1 MHLFSEKRLFGA
13 LFCLVRAVGTA
24 EKRDAS
30 VCEGPDRPFPEQFA
44 HCFGQ
49 PFGRAGQ
56 FSGEPVRVGRGPG
69 EARQEFFAQGA
80 FGAGRIAC
88 RFGESGSGSGSGLP
102 GGGFRGPFAGQADV
116 ADPARRGVF
125 LAEIPLQHGA
135 AALLLVGGV
144 GDHLFEAFAHQ
155 LLPPLVGLGGYVEV
169 GARKAFLVHK
179 EDGRAVR
186 GDVADHAQLPEPFEQ
201 LLDPLDGVAAPGGQF
216 ALVDG
221 AELGEDAVVEPQQGA
236 FLLHR
241 VKGYDKLV
249 ASYLGFVNDT
259 LDVKNGV
266 DKVAFALRSEGVALE
281 GVVVEGNLSG
291 NFVKRDGIVKGEM
304 ISFAGLCKMACCNLA
319 ESFENSASVT
329 VGYSDAISGAR
340 QIKMLGLAG
349 TYTQILD
356 ENRPIMRGLSAP
368 YGLSYTPGMWLN
380 SIQVSKGVASVTAG
394 HEAITGQINLEHRK
408 PTDDERLFVN
418 LYLDDELRPE
428 ANVST
433 AFPVTKDKKLSSV
446 ILLHG
451 SMDTDARKMD
461 HNHDG
466 FRDLPKSDQINVAN
480 KWLYAAD
487 NGTQVRW
494 GWKFVQENRL
504 GGMLDYKN
512 TRTMREAMEKDWDW
526 RAGDKK
532 MPLYGS
538 HIRNRNA
545 NGYFKVGMP
554 VGPAVYDPDEQDEM
568 RSNLAFVAD
577 FDHFSE
583 DAYFGLN
590 DYTGNQNSLALNL
603 MYNHY
608 FTYRSSL
615 IVGVQGHLDYYRE
628 KFLNPTPWIAANSV
642 RNYDFDRNE
651 REAGAY
657 AEYTYAIKDKFSI
670 VAGLRGDYNHYYDRF
685 FLTPRGHLK
694 WNITPSTTLRA
705 SGGLGYRST
714 NVITD
719 NIGVLATGRAITF
732 LDNESGKFDFR
743 KFDRMEKA
751 LTVGGS
757 LTQTFGLVNP
767 GDATLSFDYFRTQFY
782 NSVVADQEMY
792 ADRIVFYDTDGR
804 SYTDTYQIDF
814 SWSPVE
820 RLDIFATFRYTDS
833 EMMIRRADGGTARV
847 ERPLVSQYKTL
858 LNIQYATKF
867 RRWVFDATAQ
877 LNGPARIPTQTGDL
891 DDSYYSPRYPMFFAQ
906 VSRKVGK
913 FDIYA
918 GCENIADYRQK
929 DPILNAQDPYDYKFN
944 SMNVWGPLMGR
955 KFYVGLRFNLY

>member
-1 MHLFSEKRLFGA
+1 MKRFVYFALSAFFIAAGGTLRAQDIRGA
-13 LFCLVRAVGTA
+13 V
-24 EKRDAS
+24 RDAD
-30 VCEGPDRPFPEQFA
+30 DRPL
-44 HCFGQ
+44 
-49 PFGRAGQ
+49 AGA
-56 FSGEPVRVGRGPG
+56 SVYW
-69 EARQEFFAQGA
+69 
-80 FGAGRIAC
+80 AGTT
-88 RFGESGSGSGSGLP
+88 
-102 GGGFRGPFAGQADV
+102 
-116 ADPARRGVF
+116 
-125 LAEIPLQHGA
+125 
-135 AALLLVGGV
+135 
-144 GDHLFEAFAHQ
+144 
-155 LLPPLVGLGGYVEV
+155 V
-169 GARKAFLVHK
+169 GAST
-179 EDGRAVR
+179 D
-186 GDVADHAQLPEPFEQ
+186 
-201 LLDPLDGVAAPGGQF
+201 
-216 ALVDG
+216 
-221 AELGEDAVVEPQQGA
+221 AEGA

-241 VKGYDKLV
+241 VKGYDRLV
-249 ASYLGFVNDT
+249 ASYLGYVNDT
-259 LDVKNGV
+259 LRIDEAVQRA
-266 DKVAFALRSEGVALE
+266 DFALRAEGVELE

-408 PTDDERLFVN
+408 PTDSERLFVN

-433 AFPVTKDKKLSSV
+433 AFPVSRDKKLSSV
-446 ILLHG
+446 VLLHG
-451 SMDTDARKMD
+451 SGDTDVRKMD

-466 FRDLPKSDQINVAN
+466 FRDLPRSAQFNVAN

-494 GWKFVQENRL
+494 GWKFVQESRL
-504 GGMLDYKN
+504 GGMLDYRN
-512 TRTMREAMEKDWDW
+512 TDAMREAMFRDWDW
-526 RAGDKK
+526 QAEGTR

-554 VGPAVYDPDEQDEM
+554 VGPSVYDEAEQDEM

-577 FDHFSE
+577 FDHFDE
-583 DAYFGLN
+583 EAYFGLN
-590 DYTGNQNSLALNL
+590 DYSGNQNSLALNL

-615 IVGVQGHLDYYRE
+615 NVGVQAHLDYYRE
-628 KFLNPTPWIAANSV
+628 TLGNDTPWLGSDRA
-642 RNYDFDRNE
+642 YDFGRDE
-651 REAGAY
+651 EEVGAY
-657 AEYTYAIKDKFSI
+657 AEYTYAVRDKFSV
-670 VAGLRGDYNHYYDRF
+670 VAGLRGDYNAFYDRF
-685 FLTPRGHLK
+685 FLTPRGHVK
-694 WNITPSTTLRA
+694 WNVTPSTTLRA
-705 SGGLGYRST
+705 SAGLGYRST

-719 NIGVLATGRAITF
+719 NIGMLATGRELVIPALGD
-732 LDNESGKFDFR
+732 LDR
-743 KFDRMEKA
+743 LEKA
-751 LTVGGS
+751 LTLGGS

-767 GDATLSFDYFRTQFY
+767 GDATLSFDYFRTQFC
-782 NSVVADQEMY
+782 NSVVVDQE
-792 ADRIVFYDTDGR
+792 YDAQTIRVYDSDGR
-804 SYTDTYQIDF
+804 SFTDTYQIDF
-814 SWSPVE
+814 SWTPVE

-833 EMMIRRADGGTARV
+833 RMTIDRPDGTTARV
-847 ERPLVSQYKTL
+847 ERPLVSEYKTL

-891 DDSYYSPRYPMFFAQ
+891 ADSRYSPRYPMFYAQ

-913 FDIYA
+913 FDIYV
-918 GCENIADYRQK
+918 GCENIADYRQE
-929 DPILNAQDPYDYKFN
+929 DPILNAANPYDYRFN

-955 KFYVGLRFNLY
+955 KFYAGLRFNLY

>member
-1 MHLFSEKRLFGA
+1 MKRFVYFALSAFFIAAGGTLRAQDIRGA
-13 LFCLVRAVGTA
+13 V
-24 EKRDAS
+24 RDAD
-30 VCEGPDRPFPEQFA
+30 DRPL
-44 HCFGQ
+44 
-49 PFGRAGQ
+49 AGA
-56 FSGEPVRVGRGPG
+56 SVYW
-69 EARQEFFAQGA
+69 
-80 FGAGRIAC
+80 AGTT
-88 RFGESGSGSGSGLP
+88 
-102 GGGFRGPFAGQADV
+102 
-116 ADPARRGVF
+116 
-125 LAEIPLQHGA
+125 
-135 AALLLVGGV
+135 
-144 GDHLFEAFAHQ
+144 
-155 LLPPLVGLGGYVEV
+155 V
-169 GARKAFLVHK
+169 GAST
-179 EDGRAVR
+179 D
-186 GDVADHAQLPEPFEQ
+186 
-201 LLDPLDGVAAPGGQF
+201 
-216 ALVDG
+216 
-221 AELGEDAVVEPQQGA
+221 AEGA

-241 VKGYDKLV
+241 VKGYDRLV
-249 ASYLGFVNDT
+249 ASYLGYVNDT
-259 LDVKNGV
+259 LRIDEAVQRA
-266 DKVAFALRSEGVALE
+266 DFALRAEGVELE

-408 PTDDERLFVN
+408 PTDSERLFVN

-433 AFPVTKDKKLSSV
+433 AFPVSRDKKLSSV

-451 SMDTDARKMD
+451 SGDTDVRKMD

-466 FRDLPKSDQINVAN
+466 FRDLPRSAQFNVAN

-494 GWKFVQENRL
+494 GWKFVQESRL
-504 GGMLDYKN
+504 GGMLDYRN
-512 TRTMREAMEKDWDW
+512 TDAMREAMFRDWDW
-526 RAGDKK
+526 QTEGTR

-554 VGPAVYDPDEQDEM
+554 VGPSVYDEAEQDEM

-577 FDHFSE
+577 FDHFDE
-583 DAYFGLN
+583 EAYFGLN
-590 DYTGNQNSLALNL
+590 DYSGNQNSLALNL

-615 IVGVQGHLDYYRE
+615 NVGVQAHLDYYRE
-628 KFLNPTPWIAANSV
+628 TLGNDTPWLGSDRA
-642 RNYDFDRNE
+642 YDFGRDE
-651 REAGAY
+651 EEVGAY
-657 AEYTYAIKDKFSI
+657 AEYTYAVRDKFSV
-670 VAGLRGDYNHYYDRF
+670 VAGLRGDYNAFYDRF
-685 FLTPRGHLK
+685 FLTPRGHVK
-694 WNITPSTTLRA
+694 WNVTPSTTLRA
-705 SGGLGYRST
+705 SAGLGYRST

-719 NIGVLATGRAITF
+719 NIGMLATGRELAIPALGD
-732 LDNESGKFDFR
+732 LDR
-743 KFDRMEKA
+743 LEKA
-751 LTVGGS
+751 LTLGGS

-767 GDATLSFDYFRTQFY
+767 GDATLSFDYFRTQFC
-782 NSVVADQEMY
+782 NSVVVDQE
-792 ADRIVFYDTDGR
+792 YDAQTIRVYDSDGR
-804 SYTDTYQIDF
+804 SFTDTYQIDF
-814 SWSPVE
+814 SWTPVE

-833 EMMIRRADGGTARV
+833 RMTIDRPDGTTARV
-847 ERPLVSQYKTL
+847 ERPLVSEYKTL

-891 DDSYYSPRYPMFFAQ
+891 ADSRYSPRYPMFYAQ

-913 FDIYA
+913 FDIYV
-918 GCENIADYRQK
+918 GCENIADYRQE
-929 DPILNAQDPYDYKFN
+929 DPILNAANPYDYRFN

-955 KFYVGLRFNLY
+955 KFYAGLRFNLY

>member
-1 MHLFSEKRLFGA
+1 MKINKILVLSVSA
-13 LFCLVRAVGTA
+13 LAVCGTLSA
-24 EKRDAS
+24 QDLRGVVRDA
-30 VCEGPDRPFPEQFA
+30 DNQ
-44 HCFGQ
+44 
-49 PFGRAGQ
+49 
-56 FSGEPVRVGRGPG
+56 
-69 EARQEFFAQGA
+69 
-80 FGAGRIAC
+80 
-88 RFGESGSGSGSGLP
+88 
-102 GGGFRGPFAGQADV
+102 
-116 ADPARRGVF
+116 
-125 LAEIPLQHGA
+125 
-135 AALLLVGGV
+135 
-144 GDHLFEAFAHQ
+144 
-155 LLPPLVGLGGYVEV
+155 PLVGASVYWEGTTI
-169 GARKAFLVHK
+169 GAST
-179 EDGRAVR
+179 D
-186 GDVADHAQLPEPFEQ
+186 
-201 LLDPLDGVAAPGGQF
+201 
-216 ALVDG
+216 
-221 AELGEDAVVEPQQGA
+221 AEGA

-241 VKGYDKLV
+241 VKGYDNLV

-259 LDVKNGV
+259 LHVANG
-266 DKVAFALRSEGVALE
+266 AERIEFALRADGVELE
-281 GVVVEGNLSG
+281 DVVVEGNLSG

-428 ANVST
+428 ANIST
-433 AFPVTKDKKLSSV
+433 AFPVSKNKKLSSV

-451 SMDTDARKMD
+451 SMDTDVRKMD
-461 HNHDG
+461 HNDDG
-466 FRDLPKSDQINVAN
+466 FRDLPLADQLNIAN

-487 NGTQVRW
+487 NGTQIRW

-512 TRTMREAMEKDWDW
+512 SMRDQMREKWDQP
-526 RAGDKK
+526 GT
-532 MPLYGS
+532 LYGS
-538 HIRNRNA
+538 KIRNRGA
-545 NGYFKVGMP
+545 NGYFKIGTP
-554 VGPAVYDPDEQDEM
+554 VGPSVYDPDEKDEM

-577 FDHFSE
+577 FDHFNE
-583 DAYFGLN
+583 NAYFGLN
-590 DYTGNQNSLALNL
+590 DYKGNENALAMNL

-615 IVGVQGHLDYYRE
+615 IVGAQAQLQYYRE
-628 KFLNPTPWIAANSV
+628 SLANNTPWIEAAKS
-642 RNYDFDRNE
+642 RFYDFDRSE
-651 REAGAY
+651 QEVGAY
-657 AEYTYAIKDKFSI
+657 AEYTYAVKDKFSI
-670 VAGLRGDYNHYYDRF
+670 VAGIRGDYNAFYDKF
-685 FLTPRGHLK
+685 FVTPRGHIR
-694 WNITPSTTLRA
+694 WNITPSTTLRGSA
-705 SGGLGYRST
+705 GLGYRST

-719 NIGVLATGRAITF
+719 NIGILATGRAIVF
-732 LDNESGKFDFR
+732 KDSDFSKFNR
-743 KFDRMEKA
+743 LEKA

-757 LTQTFGLVNP
+757 LTQTFGLVSAD
-767 GDATLSFDYFRTQFY
+767 DATLSFDYFRTQFY
-782 NSVVADQEMY
+782 NSVIADQEY
-792 ADRIVFYDTDGR
+792 NADQILLYNSDKR

-814 SWSPVE
+814 SWTPVE
-820 RLDIFATFRYTDS
+820 RLDIFATFRYTNS
-833 EMMIRRADGGTARV
+833 EMTIDRPDGTTARV
-847 ERPLVSQYKTL
+847 ERPLVSKYKTL

-891 DDSYYSPRYPMFFAQ
+891 ADDKYSPRYPMFFAQ

-913 FDIYA
+913 FDIYV
-918 GCENIADYRQK
+918 GCENIADYRQH
-929 DPILNAQDPYDYKFN
+929 DPILNADNPFSTGFN

-955 KFYVGLRFNLY
+955 KFYAGLRFNLY

>member
-1 MHLFSEKRLFGA
+1 MKRFVYFALSAFFIAAGGTLRAQDIRGA
-13 LFCLVRAVGTA
+13 V
-24 EKRDAS
+24 RDAD
-30 VCEGPDRPFPEQFA
+30 DRPL
-44 HCFGQ
+44 
-49 PFGRAGQ
+49 AGA
-56 FSGEPVRVGRGPG
+56 SVYW
-69 EARQEFFAQGA
+69 
-80 FGAGRIAC
+80 AGTT
-88 RFGESGSGSGSGLP
+88 
-102 GGGFRGPFAGQADV
+102 
-116 ADPARRGVF
+116 
-125 LAEIPLQHGA
+125 
-135 AALLLVGGV
+135 
-144 GDHLFEAFAHQ
+144 
-155 LLPPLVGLGGYVEV
+155 V
-169 GARKAFLVHK
+169 GAST
-179 EDGRAVR
+179 D
-186 GDVADHAQLPEPFEQ
+186 
-201 LLDPLDGVAAPGGQF
+201 
-216 ALVDG
+216 
-221 AELGEDAVVEPQQGA
+221 AEGA

-241 VKGYDKLV
+241 VKGYDCLV
-249 ASYLGFVNDT
+249 ASYLGYVNDT
-259 LDVKNGV
+259 LRIDEAVQRA
-266 DKVAFALRSEGVALE
+266 DFALRAEGVELE

-408 PTDDERLFVN
+408 PTDSERLFVN

-433 AFPVTKDKKLSSV
+433 AFPVSRDKKLSSV

-451 SMDTDARKMD
+451 SGDTDVRKMD

-466 FRDLPKSDQINVAN
+466 FRDLPRSAQFNVAN

-494 GWKFVQENRL
+494 GWKFVQESRL
-504 GGMLDYKN
+504 GGMLDYRN
-512 TRTMREAMEKDWDW
+512 TDAMREAMFRDWDW
-526 RAGDKK
+526 QTEGTR

-554 VGPAVYDPDEQDEM
+554 VGPSVYDEAEQDEM

-577 FDHFSE
+577 FDHFDE
-583 DAYFGLN
+583 EAYFGLN
-590 DYTGNQNSLALNL
+590 DYSGNQNSLALNL

-615 IVGVQGHLDYYRE
+615 NVGVQAHLDYYRE
-628 KFLNPTPWIAANSV
+628 TLGNDTPWLGSDRA
-642 RNYDFDRNE
+642 YDFGRDE
-651 REAGAY
+651 EEVGAY
-657 AEYTYAIKDKFSI
+657 AEYTYAVRDKFSV
-670 VAGLRGDYNHYYDRF
+670 VAGLRGDYNAFYDRF
-685 FLTPRGHLK
+685 FLTPRGHVK
-694 WNITPSTTLRA
+694 WNVTPSTTLRA
-705 SGGLGYRST
+705 SAGLGYRST

-719 NIGVLATGRAITF
+719 NIGMLATGRELVIPALGD
-732 LDNESGKFDFR
+732 LDR
-743 KFDRMEKA
+743 LEKA
-751 LTVGGS
+751 LTLGGS

-767 GDATLSFDYFRTQFY
+767 GDATLSFDYFRTQFC
-782 NSVVADQEMY
+782 NSVVVDQE
-792 ADRIVFYDTDGR
+792 YDAQTIRVYDSDGR
-804 SYTDTYQIDF
+804 SFTDTYQIDF
-814 SWSPVE
+814 SWTPVE

-833 EMMIRRADGGTARV
+833 RMTIDRPDGTTARV
-847 ERPLVSQYKTL
+847 ERPLVSEYKTL

-891 DDSYYSPRYPMFFAQ
+891 ADSRYSPRYPMFYAQ

-913 FDIYA
+913 FDIYV
-918 GCENIADYRQK
+918 GCENIADYRQE
-929 DPILNAQDPYDYKFN
+929 DPILNAANPYDYKFN

-955 KFYVGLRFNLY
+955 KFYAGLRFNLY

>member
-1 MHLFSEKRLFGA
+1 MKITKVLIFTLFSLFACGMLRA
-13 LFCLVRAVGTA
+13 EELRGTVRDT
-24 EKRDAS
+24 DN
-30 VCEGPDRPFPEQFA
+30 Q
-44 HCFGQ
+44 
-49 PFGRAGQ
+49 
-56 FSGEPVRVGRGPG
+56 
-69 EARQEFFAQGA
+69 
-80 FGAGRIAC
+80 
-88 RFGESGSGSGSGLP
+88 
-102 GGGFRGPFAGQADV
+102 
-116 ADPARRGVF
+116 
-125 LAEIPLQHGA
+125 
-135 AALLLVGGV
+135 
-144 GDHLFEAFAHQ
+144 
-155 LLPPLVGLGGYVEV
+155 PLVGASVYWAGTTI
-169 GARKAFLVHK
+169 GAST
-179 EDGRAVR
+179 
-186 GDVADHAQLPEPFEQ
+186 
-201 LLDPLDGVAAPGGQF
+201 
-216 ALVDG
+216 
-221 AELGEDAVVEPQQGA
+221 DASGA
-236 FLLHR
+236 FRIHR
-241 VKGYDKLV
+241 VKGYDRLV
-249 ASYLGFVNDT
+249 ASYLGYVNDT
-259 LDVKNGV
+259 LRLAGGAELAD
-266 DKVAFALRSEGVALE
+266 FTLSSEGVALE
-281 GVVVEGNLSG
+281 SVTIEGSQSG
-291 NFVKRDGIVKGEM
+291 NYVKRDGIVKSEM

-428 ANVST
+428 ANIST
-433 AFPVTKDKKLSSV
+433 AFPVTRNKKLTSV

-466 FRDLPKSDQINVAN
+466 FRDLPKADQINVAN

-487 NGTQVRW
+487 NGTQIRW

-504 GGMLDYKN
+504 GGMMDYK
-512 TRTMREAMEKDWDW
+512 RSMRDEMEQNWDKP
-526 RAGDKK
+526 GT
-532 MPLYGS
+532 LYGS
-538 HIRNRNA
+538 HIRNRGA
-545 NGYFKVGMP
+545 NGYFKIGMP
-554 VGPAVYDPDEQDEM
+554 VGPSVYDPDEQDEQ

-577 FDHFSE
+577 FDHFNE

-590 DYTGNQNSLALNL
+590 QYRGNENSLSGNL

-615 IVGVQGHLDYYRE
+615 IVGAQAHFQYYRE
-628 KFLNPTPWIAANSV
+628 SLGNRTPWIPDNKG
-642 RNYDFDRNE
+642 RDYLFDRNE
-651 REAGAY
+651 REVGAY

-670 VAGLRGDYNHYYDRF
+670 VAGIRGDYNHYYDRF
-685 FLTPRGHLK
+685 FVTPRGHLR

-705 SGGLGYRST
+705 SAGLGYRST
-714 NVITD
+714 NIITD
-719 NIGVLATGRAITF
+719 NIGILATGRRI
-732 LDNESGKFDFR
+732 EIPDFNG
-743 KFDRMEKA
+743 FDRMEKA

-757 LTQTFGLVNP
+757 LTQTFSLAGADN
-767 GDATLSFDYFRTQFY
+767 ATLSFDYFRTQFY
-782 NSVVADQEMY
+782 NAVVADQEY
-792 ADRIVFYDTDGR
+792 DRESILLYNTDGR

-814 SWSPVE
+814 SWTPVE

-833 EMMIRRADGGTARV
+833 EMTINRPDGTTARV
-847 ERPLVSQYKTL
+847 ERPMVSQYKTL

-877 LNGPARIPTQTGDL
+877 LNGPSRVPTQTGNL
-891 DDSYYSPRYPMFFAQ
+891 NDSYYSPRYPIFFAQ

-913 FDIYA
+913 FDIYV
-918 GCENIADYRQK
+918 GCENIGDYRQK
-929 DPILNAQDPYDYKFN
+929 DPILAADHPFSTDFN

-955 KFYVGLRFNLY
+955 KFYAGLRFNLY

>member
-1 MHLFSEKRLFGA
+1 MKRFVYFALSAFFIAAGGTLRAQDIRGA
-13 LFCLVRAVGTA
+13 V
-24 EKRDAS
+24 RDAD
-30 VCEGPDRPFPEQFA
+30 DRPL
-44 HCFGQ
+44 
-49 PFGRAGQ
+49 AGA
-56 FSGEPVRVGRGPG
+56 SVYW
-69 EARQEFFAQGA
+69 
-80 FGAGRIAC
+80 AGTT
-88 RFGESGSGSGSGLP
+88 
-102 GGGFRGPFAGQADV
+102 
-116 ADPARRGVF
+116 
-125 LAEIPLQHGA
+125 
-135 AALLLVGGV
+135 
-144 GDHLFEAFAHQ
+144 
-155 LLPPLVGLGGYVEV
+155 V
-169 GARKAFLVHK
+169 GAST
-179 EDGRAVR
+179 D
-186 GDVADHAQLPEPFEQ
+186 
-201 LLDPLDGVAAPGGQF
+201 
-216 ALVDG
+216 
-221 AELGEDAVVEPQQGA
+221 AEGA

-241 VKGYDKLV
+241 VKGYDCLV
-249 ASYLGFVNDT
+249 ASYLGYVNDT
-259 LDVKNGV
+259 LRIDEAVQRA
-266 DKVAFALRSEGVALE
+266 DFALRAEGVELE

-408 PTDDERLFVN
+408 PTDSERLFVN

-433 AFPVTKDKKLSSV
+433 AFPVSRDKKLSSV
-446 ILLHG
+446 VLLHG
-451 SMDTDARKMD
+451 SGDTDVRKMD

-466 FRDLPKSDQINVAN
+466 FRDLPRSAQFNVAN

-494 GWKFVQENRL
+494 GWKFVQESRL
-504 GGMLDYKN
+504 GGMLDYRN
-512 TRTMREAMEKDWDW
+512 TDAMREAMFRDWDW
-526 RAGDKK
+526 QTEGTR

-554 VGPAVYDPDEQDEM
+554 VGPSVYDEAEQDEM

-577 FDHFSE
+577 FDHFDE
-583 DAYFGLN
+583 EAYFGLN
-590 DYTGNQNSLALNL
+590 DYSGNQNSLALNL

-615 IVGVQGHLDYYRE
+615 NVGVQAHLDYYRE
-628 KFLNPTPWIAANSV
+628 TLGNDTPWLGSDRA
-642 RNYDFDRNE
+642 YDFGRDE
-651 REAGAY
+651 EEVGAY
-657 AEYTYAIKDKFSI
+657 AEYTYAVRDKFSV
-670 VAGLRGDYNHYYDRF
+670 VAGLRGDYNAFYDRF
-685 FLTPRGHLK
+685 FLTPRGHVK
-694 WNITPSTTLRA
+694 WNVTPSTTLRA
-705 SGGLGYRST
+705 SAGLGYRST

-719 NIGVLATGRAITF
+719 NIGMLATGRELVIPALGD
-732 LDNESGKFDFR
+732 LDR
-743 KFDRMEKA
+743 LEKA
-751 LTVGGS
+751 LTLGGS

-767 GDATLSFDYFRTQFY
+767 GDATLSFDYFRTQFC
-782 NSVVADQEMY
+782 NSVVVDQE
-792 ADRIVFYDTDGR
+792 YDAQTIRVYDSDGR
-804 SYTDTYQIDF
+804 SFTDTYQIDF
-814 SWSPVE
+814 SWTPVE

-833 EMMIRRADGGTARV
+833 RMTIDRPDGTTARV
-847 ERPLVSQYKTL
+847 ERPLVSEYKTL

-891 DDSYYSPRYPMFFAQ
+891 ADSRYSPRYPMFYAQ

-913 FDIYA
+913 FDIYV
-918 GCENIADYRQK
+918 GCENIADYRQE
-929 DPILNAQDPYDYKFN
+929 DPILNAANPYDYKFN

-955 KFYVGLRFNLY
+955 KFYAGLRFNLY

>member
-1 MHLFSEKRLFGA
+1 MKRFVYFA
-13 LFCLVRAVGTA
+13 LSAFFIAAGGTLRAQDIRGVV
-24 EKRDAS
+24 RDAD
-30 VCEGPDRPFPEQFA
+30 DRPL
-44 HCFGQ
+44 
-49 PFGRAGQ
+49 AGA
-56 FSGEPVRVGRGPG
+56 SVYW
-69 EARQEFFAQGA
+69 
-80 FGAGRIAC
+80 AGTT
-88 RFGESGSGSGSGLP
+88 
-102 GGGFRGPFAGQADV
+102 
-116 ADPARRGVF
+116 
-125 LAEIPLQHGA
+125 
-135 AALLLVGGV
+135 
-144 GDHLFEAFAHQ
+144 
-155 LLPPLVGLGGYVEV
+155 V
-169 GARKAFLVHK
+169 GAST
-179 EDGRAVR
+179 D
-186 GDVADHAQLPEPFEQ
+186 
-201 LLDPLDGVAAPGGQF
+201 
-216 ALVDG
+216 
-221 AELGEDAVVEPQQGA
+221 AEGA

-241 VKGYDKLV
+241 VKGYDRLV
-249 ASYLGFVNDT
+249 ASYLGYVNDT
-259 LDVKNGV
+259 LRIDEAVQRA
-266 DKVAFALRSEGVALE
+266 DFALRAEGVELE

-408 PTDDERLFVN
+408 PTDSERLFVN

-433 AFPVTKDKKLSSV
+433 AFPVSRDKKLSSV

-451 SMDTDARKMD
+451 SGDTDVRKMD

-466 FRDLPKSDQINVAN
+466 FRDLPRSAQFNVAN

-494 GWKFVQENRL
+494 GWKFVQESRL
-504 GGMLDYKN
+504 GGMLDYRN
-512 TRTMREAMEKDWDW
+512 TDAMREAMFRDWDW
-526 RAGDKK
+526 QAEGTR

-554 VGPAVYDPDEQDEM
+554 VGPSVYDEAEQDEM

-577 FDHFSE
+577 FDHFDE
-583 DAYFGLN
+583 EAYFGLN
-590 DYTGNQNSLALNL
+590 DYSGNQNSLALNL

-615 IVGVQGHLDYYRE
+615 NVGVQAHLDYYRE
-628 KFLNPTPWIAANSV
+628 TLGNDTPWLGSDRA
-642 RNYDFDRNE
+642 YDFGRDE
-651 REAGAY
+651 EEVGAY
-657 AEYTYAIKDKFSI
+657 AEYTYAVRDKFSV
-670 VAGLRGDYNHYYDRF
+670 VAGLRGDYNAFYDRF
-685 FLTPRGHLK
+685 FLTPRGHVK
-694 WNITPSTTLRA
+694 WNVTPSTTLRA
-705 SGGLGYRST
+705 SAGLGYRST

-719 NIGVLATGRAITF
+719 NIGMLATGRELVIPALGD
-732 LDNESGKFDFR
+732 LDR
-743 KFDRMEKA
+743 LEKA
-751 LTVGGS
+751 LTLGGS

-767 GDATLSFDYFRTQFY
+767 GDATLSFDYFRTQFC
-782 NSVVADQEMY
+782 NSVVVDQE
-792 ADRIVFYDTDGR
+792 YDAQTIRVYDSDGR
-804 SYTDTYQIDF
+804 SFTDTYQIDF
-814 SWSPVE
+814 SWTPVE

-833 EMMIRRADGGTARV
+833 RMTIDRPDGTTARV
-847 ERPLVSQYKTL
+847 ERPLVSEYKTL

-891 DDSYYSPRYPMFFAQ
+891 ADSRYSPRYPMFYAQ

-913 FDIYA
+913 FDIYV
-918 GCENIADYRQK
+918 GCENIADYRQE
-929 DPILNAQDPYDYKFN
+929 DPILNAANPYDYKFN

-955 KFYVGLRFNLY
+955 KFYAGLRFNLY

>member
-1 MHLFSEKRLFGA
+1 MKRFVYFALSAFFIAAGGTLRAQDIRGA
-13 LFCLVRAVGTA
+13 V
-24 EKRDAS
+24 RDAD
-30 VCEGPDRPFPEQFA
+30 DRPL
-44 HCFGQ
+44 
-49 PFGRAGQ
+49 AGA
-56 FSGEPVRVGRGPG
+56 SVYW
-69 EARQEFFAQGA
+69 
-80 FGAGRIAC
+80 AGTT
-88 RFGESGSGSGSGLP
+88 
-102 GGGFRGPFAGQADV
+102 
-116 ADPARRGVF
+116 
-125 LAEIPLQHGA
+125 
-135 AALLLVGGV
+135 
-144 GDHLFEAFAHQ
+144 
-155 LLPPLVGLGGYVEV
+155 V
-169 GARKAFLVHK
+169 GAST
-179 EDGRAVR
+179 D
-186 GDVADHAQLPEPFEQ
+186 
-201 LLDPLDGVAAPGGQF
+201 
-216 ALVDG
+216 
-221 AELGEDAVVEPQQGA
+221 AEGA

-241 VKGYDKLV
+241 VKGYDRLV
-249 ASYLGFVNDT
+249 ASYLGYVNDT
-259 LDVKNGV
+259 LRIDEAVQRA
-266 DKVAFALRSEGVALE
+266 DFALRAEGVELE

-408 PTDDERLFVN
+408 PTDSERLFVN

-433 AFPVTKDKKLSSV
+433 AFPVSRDKKLSSV
-446 ILLHG
+446 VLLHG
-451 SMDTDARKMD
+451 SGDTDVRKMD

-466 FRDLPKSDQINVAN
+466 FRDLPRTAQFNVAN

-494 GWKFVQENRL
+494 GWKFVQESRL
-504 GGMLDYKN
+504 GGMLDYRN
-512 TRTMREAMEKDWDW
+512 TDAMREAMFRDWDW
-526 RAGDKK
+526 QTEGTR

-554 VGPAVYDPDEQDEM
+554 VGPSVYDEAEQDEM

-577 FDHFSE
+577 FDHFDE
-583 DAYFGLN
+583 EAYFGLN
-590 DYTGNQNSLALNL
+590 DYSGNQNSLALNL

-615 IVGVQGHLDYYRE
+615 NVGVQAHLDYYRE
-628 KFLNPTPWIAANSV
+628 TLGNDTPWLGSDRA
-642 RNYDFDRNE
+642 YDFGRDE
-651 REAGAY
+651 EEVGAY
-657 AEYTYAIKDKFSI
+657 AEYTYAVRDKFSV
-670 VAGLRGDYNHYYDRF
+670 VAGLRGDYNAFYDRF
-685 FLTPRGHLK
+685 FLTPRGHVK
-694 WNITPSTTLRA
+694 WNVTPSTTLRA
-705 SGGLGYRST
+705 SAGLGYRST

-719 NIGVLATGRAITF
+719 NIGMLATGRELVIPALGD
-732 LDNESGKFDFR
+732 LDR
-743 KFDRMEKA
+743 LEKA
-751 LTVGGS
+751 LTLGGS

-767 GDATLSFDYFRTQFY
+767 GDATLSFDYFRTQFC
-782 NSVVADQEMY
+782 NSVVVDQE
-792 ADRIVFYDTDGR
+792 YDAQTIRVYDSDGR
-804 SYTDTYQIDF
+804 SFTDTYQIDF
-814 SWSPVE
+814 SWTPVE

-833 EMMIRRADGGTARV
+833 RMTIDRPDGTTARV
-847 ERPLVSQYKTL
+847 ERPLVSEYKTL

-891 DDSYYSPRYPMFFAQ
+891 ADSRYSPRYPMFYAQ

-913 FDIYA
+913 FDIYV
-918 GCENIADYRQK
+918 GCENIADYRQE
-929 DPILNAQDPYDYKFN
+929 DPILNAANPYDYKFN

-955 KFYVGLRFNLY
+955 KFYAGLRFNLY

>member
-1 MHLFSEKRLFGA
+1 MKRFVYFALSAFFIAAGGTLRAQDIRGA
-13 LFCLVRAVGTA
+13 V
-24 EKRDAS
+24 RDAD
-30 VCEGPDRPFPEQFA
+30 DRPL
-44 HCFGQ
+44 
-49 PFGRAGQ
+49 AGA
-56 FSGEPVRVGRGPG
+56 SVYW
-69 EARQEFFAQGA
+69 
-80 FGAGRIAC
+80 AGTT
-88 RFGESGSGSGSGLP
+88 
-102 GGGFRGPFAGQADV
+102 
-116 ADPARRGVF
+116 
-125 LAEIPLQHGA
+125 
-135 AALLLVGGV
+135 
-144 GDHLFEAFAHQ
+144 
-155 LLPPLVGLGGYVEV
+155 V
-169 GARKAFLVHK
+169 GAST
-179 EDGRAVR
+179 D
-186 GDVADHAQLPEPFEQ
+186 
-201 LLDPLDGVAAPGGQF
+201 
-216 ALVDG
+216 
-221 AELGEDAVVEPQQGA
+221 AEGA

-241 VKGYDKLV
+241 VKGYDRLV
-249 ASYLGFVNDT
+249 ASYLGYVNDT
-259 LDVKNGV
+259 LRIDEAVQRA
-266 DKVAFALRSEGVALE
+266 DFALRAEGVELE

-408 PTDDERLFVN
+408 PTDSERLFVN

-433 AFPVTKDKKLSSV
+433 AFPVSRDKKLSSV

-451 SMDTDARKMD
+451 SGDTDVRKMD

-466 FRDLPKSDQINVAN
+466 FRDLPRSAQFNVAN

-494 GWKFVQENRL
+494 GWKFVQESRL
-504 GGMLDYKN
+504 GGMLDYRN
-512 TRTMREAMEKDWDW
+512 TDAMREAMFRDWDW
-526 RAGDKK
+526 QTEGTR

-554 VGPAVYDPDEQDEM
+554 VGPSVYDEAEQDEM

-577 FDHFSE
+577 FDHFDE
-583 DAYFGLN
+583 EAYFGLN
-590 DYTGNQNSLALNL
+590 DYSGNQNSLALNL

-615 IVGVQGHLDYYRE
+615 NVGVQAHLDYYRE
-628 KFLNPTPWIAANSV
+628 TLGNDTPWLGSDRA
-642 RNYDFDRNE
+642 YDFGRDE
-651 REAGAY
+651 EEVGAY
-657 AEYTYAIKDKFSI
+657 AEYTYAVRDKFSV
-670 VAGLRGDYNHYYDRF
+670 VAGLRGDYNAFYDRF
-685 FLTPRGHLK
+685 FLTPRGHVK
-694 WNITPSTTLRA
+694 WNVTPSTTLRA
-705 SGGLGYRST
+705 SAGLG
-714 NVITD
+714 ITD
-719 NIGVLATGRAITF
+719 NIGMLATGRELVIPALGD
-732 LDNESGKFDFR
+732 LDR
-743 KFDRMEKA
+743 LEKA
-751 LTVGGS
+751 LTLGGS

-767 GDATLSFDYFRTQFY
+767 GDATLSFDYFRTQFC
-782 NSVVADQEMY
+782 NSVVVDQE
-792 ADRIVFYDTDGR
+792 YDAQTIRVYDSDGR
-804 SYTDTYQIDF
+804 SFTDTYQIDF
-814 SWSPVE
+814 SWTPVE

-833 EMMIRRADGGTARV
+833 RMTIDRPDGTTARV
-847 ERPLVSQYKTL
+847 ERPLVSEYKTL

-891 DDSYYSPRYPMFFAQ
+891 ADSRYSPRYPMFYAQ

-913 FDIYA
+913 FDIYV
-918 GCENIADYRQK
+918 GCENIADYRQE
-929 DPILNAQDPYDYKFN
+929 DPILNAANPYDYRFN

-955 KFYVGLRFNLY
+955 KFYAGLRFNLY

>member
-1 MHLFSEKRLFGA
+1 MCGSL
-13 LFCLVRAVGTA
+13 RAQDLRGVV
-24 EKRDAS
+24 RDADNQPLIGAS
-30 VCEGPDRPFPEQFA
+30 VYW
-44 HCFGQ
+44 
-49 PFGRAGQ
+49 AGTTI
-56 FSGEPVRVGRGPG
+56 
-69 EARQEFFAQGA
+69 GA
-80 FGAGRIAC
+80 
-88 RFGESGSGSGSGLP
+88 ST
-102 GGGFRGPFAGQADV
+102 
-116 ADPARRGVF
+116 
-125 LAEIPLQHGA
+125 
-135 AALLLVGGV
+135 
-144 GDHLFEAFAHQ
+144 
-155 LLPPLVGLGGYVEV
+155 
-169 GARKAFLVHK
+169 
-179 EDGRAVR
+179 
-186 GDVADHAQLPEPFEQ
+186 
-201 LLDPLDGVAAPGGQF
+201 
-216 ALVDG
+216 
-221 AELGEDAVVEPQQGA
+221 DAQGA

-241 VKGYDKLV
+241 VKGYDRLV

-259 LDVKNGV
+259 LDVKSGV

-428 ANVST
+428 ANIST
-433 AFPVTKDKKLSSV
+433 AFPVSKNKKLSSV

-451 SMDTDARKMD
+451 SMDTDVRKMD

-466 FRDLPKSDQINVAN
+466 FRDLPKADQINVAN

-487 NGTQVRW
+487 NGAQIRW

-504 GGMLDYKN
+504 GGMLDYKD
-512 TRTMREAMEKDWDW
+512 TKAMREDMEKNWDW

-615 IVGVQGHLDYYRE
+615 IVGVQAHLDYYRE
-628 KFLNPTPWIAANSV
+628 SPQSHAV
-642 RNYDFDRNE
+642 DRRQQRPRLRFRPQRA

-657 AEYTYAIKDKFSI
+657 AEYTYSIKDKFSV

-694 WNITPSTTLRA
+694 WNITPRRRCEPRQGWVTVRRTSLRTTSASWPRA
-705 SGGLGYRST
+705 
-714 NVITD
+714 
-719 NIGVLATGRAITF
+719 
-732 LDNESGKFDFR
+732 
-743 KFDRMEKA
+743 
-751 LTVGGS
+751 
-757 LTQTFGLVNP
+757 
-767 GDATLSFDYFRTQFY
+767 
-782 NSVVADQEMY
+782 
-792 ADRIVFYDTDGR
+792 GR
-804 SYTDTYQIDF
+804 SRSSTM
-814 SWSPVE
+814 SPGSSISGNSTVW
-820 RLDIFATFRYTDS
+820 
-833 EMMIRRADGGTARV
+833 RRRSPSAEASR
-847 ERPLVSQYKTL
+847 RPSG
-858 LNIQYATKF
+858 
-867 RRWVFDATAQ
+867 W
-877 LNGPARIPTQTGDL
+877 
-891 DDSYYSPRYPMFFAQ
+891 
-906 VSRKVGK
+906 
-913 FDIYA
+913 
-918 GCENIADYRQK
+918 
-929 DPILNAQDPYDYKFN
+929 
-944 SMNVWGPLMGR
+944 
-955 KFYVGLRFNLY
+955 

>member
-1 MHLFSEKRLFGA
+1 MA
-13 LFCLVRAVGTA
+13 LAVCGTLRAEDLKGIV
-24 EKRDAS
+24 RDA
-30 VCEGPDRPFPEQFA
+30 DNQ
-44 HCFGQ
+44 
-49 PFGRAGQ
+49 
-56 FSGEPVRVGRGPG
+56 
-69 EARQEFFAQGA
+69 
-80 FGAGRIAC
+80 
-88 RFGESGSGSGSGLP
+88 
-102 GGGFRGPFAGQADV
+102 
-116 ADPARRGVF
+116 
-125 LAEIPLQHGA
+125 
-135 AALLLVGGV
+135 
-144 GDHLFEAFAHQ
+144 
-155 LLPPLVGLGGYVEV
+155 PLVGASVYWAGTTV
-169 GARKAFLVHK
+169 GTSTDAS
-179 EDGRAVR
+179 
-186 GDVADHAQLPEPFEQ
+186 
-201 LLDPLDGVAAPGGQF
+201 GVF
-216 ALVDG
+216 S
-221 AELGEDAVVEPQQGA
+221 
-236 FLLHR
+236 LHR
-241 VKGYDKLV
+241 VKGYDELV
-249 ASYLGFVNDT
+249 ASYLGYMNDT
-259 LDVKNGV
+259 LRVTGGTER
-266 DKVAFALRSEGVALE
+266 AEFALRAEGLQVE
-281 GVVVEGNLSG
+281 GVVVEGTLSG

-408 PTDDERLFVN
+408 PTDEERLFVN

-428 ANVST
+428 ANIST
-433 AFPVTKDKKLSSV
+433 AFPVTRNKKLTSI

-451 SMDTDARKMD
+451 SMDTDVRKMD

-466 FRDLPKSDQINVAN
+466 FRDLPKADQINIAN

-487 NGTQVRW
+487 NGMQVRW

-504 GGMLDYKN
+504 GGMMDY
-512 TRTMREAMEKDWDW
+512 TRSMRGKMERDWDKP
-526 RAGDKK
+526 GT
-532 MPLYGS
+532 LYGS
-538 HIRNRNA
+538 HILNRGA
-545 NGYFKVGMP
+545 NGYLKIGMP
-554 VGPAVYDPDEQDEM
+554 VGPSVYDDEEQDEM

-577 FDHFSE
+577 FDHFNE

-590 DYTGNQNSLALNL
+590 DYRGNENSLSLNL

-615 IVGVQGHLDYYRE
+615 IVGGQAHLQYYRE
-628 KFLNPTPWIAANSV
+628 ALDNNTPWLDS
-642 RNYDFDRNE
+642 RRDYTFDRNE
-651 REAGAY
+651 REIGAY

-705 SGGLGYRST
+705 SAGLGYRST

-719 NIGVLATGRAITF
+719 NIGVLATGREIVFAGNI
-732 LDNESGKFDFR
+732 DRFDFR
-743 KFDRMEKA
+743 DPRFETHINGFDRLEKA

-782 NSVVADQEMY
+782 NSVVADQEMF
-792 ADRIVFYDTDGR
+792 ADKIVFYNTDAR

-814 SWSPVE
+814 TWTPVE

-833 EMMIRRADGGTARV
+833 EMTIRRADGTTARV
-847 ERPLVSQYKTL
+847 ERPLVSEYKTL

-877 LNGPARIPTQTGDL
+877 LNGPARIPSQTGDL
-891 DDSYYSPRYPMFFAQ
+891 ADSYYSPRYPMFYAQ

-913 FDIYA
+913 FDIYV

-929 DPILNAQDPYDYKFN
+929 DPILNASEPFSPGFN

-955 KFYVGLRFNLY
+955 KFYAGLRFNLY